1 MPNDGYQQLFRHL
14 AGGSAARVTG
24 ELATH
29 EPAGPVPVVA
39 AVATGSGSVSSAG
52 FFRKFQKGDT
62 VFHRPTGE
70 TWSLI
75 ADEKDGW
82 VTPGGWPPSQG
93 RAEDCKLVER
103 GRQAEDE
110 SVRQPS
116 PNIPNH
122 QRAASAE
129 PSPSNDRTK

>member
-1 MPNDGYQQLFRHL
+1 MQFRTKLGLVDIPNDEVMAASRDI
-14 AGGSAARVTG
+14 AGSAASTSESAAPSGAFSV
-24 ELATH
+24 
-29 EPAGPVPVVA
+29 AG
-39 AVATGSGSVSSAG
+39 GSGSVSSAG
-52 FFRKFQKGDT
+52 FFRKFQKGDS

-116 PNIPNH
+116 PN
-122 QRAASAE
+122 AE
-129 PSPSNDRTK
+129 VTALSERTKERSD

>member
-1 MPNDGYQQLFRHL
+1 MSELYQNTHQ
-14 AGGSAARVTG
+14 GGDT
-24 ELATH
+24 ATSH
-29 EPAGPVPVVA
+29 DKPGWPSGRPMIEPAGPA
-39 AVATGSGSVSSAG
+39 GSLSCDAMVGARVESG
-52 FFRKFQKGDT
+52 FFRKFKNGDT

-93 RAEDCKLVER
+93 RAEDCKLVEH

-116 PNIPNH
+116 PNTVHEPRL
-122 QRAASAE
+122 QRE
-129 PSPSNDRTK
+129 

>member
-1 MPNDGYQQLFRHL
+1 MNATPYAGTPEHIRTAGNVIVETSAASAEAPSKL
-14 AGGSAARVTG
+14 AGTVSSLRCDAMVGARV
-24 ELATH
+24 E
-29 EPAGPVPVVA
+29 
-39 AVATGSGSVSSAG
+39 SGL
-52 FFRKFQKGDT
+52 FRKFQKGDT
-62 VFHRPTGE
+62 VFHWPTGE

-116 PNIPNH
+116 PNSKAQP
-122 QRAASAE
+122 
-129 PSPSNDRTK
+129 

>member
-1 MPNDGYQQLFRHL
+1 MKCNLTHGCWTRTACRESGRCLEMPSAEASSKT
-14 AGGSAARVTG
+14 AGPSGSLRCDAMVGARV
-24 ELATH
+24 E
-29 EPAGPVPVVA
+29 
-39 AVATGSGSVSSAG
+39 SG
-52 FFRKFQKGDT
+52 FFRKFQNGDT

-93 RAEDCKLVER
+93 RAGDCELVER

-116 PNIPNH
+116 PNIRRSDTP
-122 QRAASAE
+122 
-129 PSPSNDRTK
+129 